1 MQNELLLNMK
11 NKRIALVGQPN
22 CGKSTLFN
30 VLSDINTDT
39 SNFAGTTNIINQSDI
54 NIFGET
60 VTIVD
65 LPGTYSLNPND
76 LSESIT
82 VKYLLEE
89 DVDLIV
95 NVVNSAL
102 LTRSIELTI
111 ELMEL
116 GLPMIIVLNMQDEAD
131 KQGLIIDKNK
141 LSEITNLPV
150 VFTTARFGKG
160 VKNLVKQ
167 CSSLLKSNSNLP
179 KKLDYTYH
187 LEVRANEL
195 ADAIEKLDMQIKGNP
210 RFYALKTI
218 ESPDIIPKEI
228 VAKTKILKERIEKE
242 IKAQH
247 NVDGYES
254 ISYERHHLAMKIS
267 EEITKFGKRKSRLI
281 SEKLDDYLLHPIGGY
296 FFLMLYFAV
305 FFGTVFF
312 VGNFL
317 TGLLDVPINSLAE
330 IFEPL
335 KSNQP
340 FLWHTINGAFMGFVG
355 IVGIVLPYFLP
366 LIFLT
371 AYSEDTGYLSRV
383 AFLLDGIMHKIGL
396 HGKSI
401 IPFIMGFGCAVP
413 ALYATRMI
421 ESRRDR
427 TITAVL
433 LLFVPCTA
441 RIAVIFALTAA
452 FAGPIWAFV
461 VFAFVAIIIAL
472 NGKILSKLI
481 SKPLGLIMEIPRLAI
496 PSLKVSFKKTWF
508 KSRNFFKDAFI
519 YLIGGSI
526 VLDWIEYFHV
536 AHYVDRLFSPVVHFI
551 LGLPEAL
558 GSTLIFGFF
567 RKELIIVMANQ
578 ALGVKTL
585 ADMPLTAHQ
594 VMVFIIFVTLYFPCF
609 TTLIVLWKEFNGKT
623 AVLASIFTMV
633 VATISAFVFRMIF
646 YLF

>member
-1 MQNELLLNMK
+1 MK
-11 NKRIALVGQPN
+11 NKKIVLVGQPN

-54 NIFGET
+54 SVYGET

-89 DVDLIV
+89 DVDLII

-102 LTRSIELTI
+102 LTRSLELTI

-116 GLPMIIVLNMQDEAD
+116 GLPMIIALNMQDEAE
-131 KQGLIIDKNK
+131 KIGLTIDKNK
-141 LSEITNLPV
+141 LSEIINLPV

-160 VKNLVKQ
+160 VKHLIGE
-167 CSSLLKSNSNLP
+167 CATLLNKKANEP
-179 KKLDYTYH
+179 KKLDYTHH
-187 LEVRANEL
+187 LEIRVNEL
-195 ADAIEKLDMQIKGNP
+195 AEAINKIDNNLKGNP

-218 ESPDIIPKEI
+218 ESPDILPKEI
-228 VAKTKILKERIEKE
+228 VEKTKLIRDRIEKE
-242 IKAQH
+242 IKIQH
-247 NVDGYES
+247 NVDGYEA

-267 EEITKFGKRKSRLI
+267 EEITKFGKRKTRLF

-296 FFLMLYFAV
+296 FFLILYFAF
-305 FFGTVFF
+305 FFGTIFI
-312 VGNFL
+312 VGEFL
-317 TGLLDVPINSLAE
+317 TNLLDAPVNSLASL
-330 IFEPL
+330 FEPL
-335 KSNQP
+335 KATQP
-340 FLWHTINGAFMGFVG
+340 FLWHTINGAYMGFVG

-371 AYSEDTGYLSRV
+371 AYTEDTGYLSRV
-383 AFLLDGIMHKIGL
+383 AFLLDGLMHKIGL

-401 IPFIMGFGCAVP
+401 VPFIMGFGCSVP

-421 ESRRDR
+421 ERRRDR
-427 TITAVL
+427 IVTSIL
-433 LLFVPCTA
+433 LLFIPCTA

-461 VFAFVAIIIAL
+461 VFAFVAVVIAI

-508 KSRNFFKDAFI
+508 KSRNFFKDALL

-526 VLDWIEYFHV
+526 VLDWIEYFNL
-536 AHYVDRLFSPVVHFI
+536 AHYVNSIFSPIVHFV

-558 GSTLIFGFF
+558 GSTLVFGFF

-585 ADMPLTAHQ
+585 AEMPMTAHQ
-594 VMVFIIFVTLYFPCF
+594 VIVFIIFVTLYFPCF
-609 TTLIVLWKEFNGKT
+609 TTLIVLWKEFGGKT
-623 AVLASIFTMV
+623 ALLASVFTVV
-633 VATISAFVFRMIF
+633 VATISAFGFRMVF
-646 YLF
+646 LLF

>member
-1 MQNELLLNMK
+1 MK
-11 NKRIALVGQPN
+11 NKKIALVGQPN

-54 NIFGET
+54 SIYGES

-89 DVDLIV
+89 DVDLII

-102 LTRSIELTI
+102 LTRSLELTI

-116 GLPMIIVLNMQDEAD
+116 GLPMIIALNMQDEAD
-131 KQGLIIDKNK
+131 KQGLIIDAEK
-141 LSEITNLPV
+141 LSKITNLTV

-160 VKNLVKQ
+160 VKHLIGK
-167 CSSLLKSNSNLP
+167 CASLLTKESYKP
-179 KKLDYTYH
+179 KELNYTHH
-187 LEVRANEL
+187 LEIRVNEL
-195 ADAIEKLDMQIKGNP
+195 TEAIKNINVNIKGNP

-218 ESPDIIPKEI
+218 ESPDILPKII
-228 VAKTKILKERIEKE
+228 VEKTKILRERIEKE
-242 IKAQH
+242 IKIQH
-247 NVDGYES
+247 NIDGYES

-267 EEITKFGKRKSRLI
+267 EEITKFGKRKSRLF
-281 SEKLDDYLLHPIGGY
+281 SEKLDDYLLHPIAGY
-296 FFLMLYFAV
+296 FFLILYFAF
-305 FFGTVFF
+305 FFGAIFF
-312 VGNFL
+312 VGEFL
-317 TGLLDVPINSLAE
+317 TKILDVPVNSLANL
-330 IFEPL
+330 FEPL
-335 KSNQP
+335 KTTQP
-340 FLWHTINGAFMGFVG
+340 FLWHTINGAYMGFVG
-355 IVGIVLPYFLP
+355 IIGIVLPYFLP

-371 AYSEDTGYLSRV
+371 AYTEDTGYLSRV
-383 AFLLDGIMHKIGL
+383 AFLLDGLMHKIGL

-401 IPFIMGFGCAVP
+401 VPFIMGFGCSVP

-427 TITAVL
+427 IVTAVL

-461 VFAFVAIIIAL
+461 VFIFVAIIIAI

-496 PSLKVSFKKTWF
+496 PSIKVSLKKTWF
-508 KSRNFFKDAFI
+508 KSRNFFKDALL

-526 VLDWIEYFHV
+526 ILDWIEYFNL
-536 AHYVDRLFSPVVHFI
+536 AHYVNSFFSPIVNFI

-558 GSTLIFGFF
+558 GSTLVFGFF

-585 ADMPLTAHQ
+585 ADLPMTTHQ
-594 VMVFIIFVTLYFPCF
+594 VIVFIIFVTLYFPCF
-609 TTLIVLWKEFNGKT
+609 TTLVVLWKEFGGKT
-623 AVLASIFTMV
+623 AALASVFTII
-633 VATISAFVFRMIF
+633 VATISAFAFRMFF